1 MDLAE
6 ALRSFQDHAGIS
18 YPQTQRQADRAW
30 EMLKQHLTRSELS
43 VLSTARQHALGQDG
57 RGELDDVC
65 AAIRKARRL

>member
-43 VLSTARQHALGQDG
+43 VLSTARQHASQEG
-57 RGELDDVC
+57 RGKLDDVC